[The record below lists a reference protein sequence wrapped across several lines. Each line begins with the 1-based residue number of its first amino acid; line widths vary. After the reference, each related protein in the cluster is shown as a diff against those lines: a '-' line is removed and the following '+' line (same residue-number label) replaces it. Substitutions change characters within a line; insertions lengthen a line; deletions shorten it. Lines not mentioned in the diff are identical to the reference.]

1 VVVLLDLEG
10 QYNETV
16 ITGADANVW
25 VPNFQLG
32 GSIQYQSLNLIMG
45 TTGAD
50 DVVVENGYHA
60 VLTAGGSDT
69 LTLGSGTTWVAMD
82 GMADNGDIVTINNF
96 TTANG
101 DGSSDGSNEGD
112 VDTLVLYNLNTDD
125 LRADGTSA
133 DYIQL
138 IGEGTTQALD
148 DSGLLVFTT
157 AMDFGGDAAAAI
169 EAAVE
174 GMSGI
179 GNGETLFAIGRDGE
193 DAALVRVEID
203 SVGEHTTTQIADIN
217 LQAGG
222 TFDNLGDSLNGFV
235 VNFSLPEVG

>member
-1 VVVLLDLEG
+1 
-10 QYNETV
+10 
-16 ITGADANVW
+16 
-25 VPNFQLG
+25 
-32 GSIQYQSLNLIMG
+32 
-45 TTGAD
+45 
-50 DVVVENGYHA
+50 
-60 VLTAGGSDT
+60 
-69 LTLGSGTTWVAMD
+69 
-82 GMADNGDIVTINNF
+82 
-96 TTANG
+96 
-101 DGSSDGSNEGD
+101 
-112 VDTLVLYNLNTDD
+112 
-125 LRADGTSA
+125 
-133 DYIQL
+133 
-138 IGEGTTQALD
+138 
-148 DSGLLVFTT
+148 
-157 AMDFGGDAAAAI
+157 MDFGGDAAAAI